1 MCSQCRNDG
10 LGGRQASSKLKR
22 QNEVGQLGLPVGGP
36 FRMASALPLQIIEVD
51 MAEMRGKAGDHDDA
65 G

>member
-1 MCSQCRNDG
+1 MCSKCRNHG
-10 LGGRQASSKLKR
+10 LGCRQASSKLKR
-22 QNEVGQLGLPVGGP
+22 EHEVGQLALPVCGP
-36 FRMASALPLQIIEVD
+36 FRIASALPLQIIEVD